1 MTRPSQERAGEKD
14 PCERLFLALCALSTP
29 EEARAFLLDLCTTRE
44 IADLSQ
50 RLEVAELLSA
60 GRSYVDVSQA
70 TGASSTTV
78 SRVSK
83 CLNGEV
89 GGYRLVLGRLGTA
102 DADAAEP
109 AASSASGQASA
120 ASSILVRS
128 EE

>member
-1 MTRPSQERAGEKD
+1 MARASQSQEHAGEKD
-14 PCERLFLALCALSTP
+14 ADERLFSALCALATP
-29 EEARAFLLDLCTTRE
+29 AEARAFLLDLCTTRE

-50 RLEVAELLSA
+50 RLEVAELLAA

-83 CLNGEV
+83 CLNGEA
-89 GGYRLVLGRLGTA
+89 GGYRFVLGRLGA
-102 DADAAEP
+102 DGAGAASP
-109 AASSASGQASA
+109 AAA
-120 ASSILVRS
+120 AGDVSPISVRP